1 MSLGKLHPMNCYTEA
16 TSLCYINI
24 AYNSNQQVY
33 RQGLFYLKYNDFTLI
48 IRLGED
54 NRRPYSLVVF
64 CPDIEGV
71 KWFKEKFNYYRI
83 TENIYRGKTIKVDK
97 RLSFIKPKASDFNN
111 LVLDQK
117 IKESVYDQ
125 TIFFLKNMK
134 GMNGIILHG
143 DPGTGKTYTSACLA
157 YEALKEG
164 ITVISLYNI
173 NSTSILQIKDF
184 VYEYCKVVL
193 ICIEDMDSASKSRE
207 MHNSSDSLAPLLEF
221 MDGFG
226 SNSDISC
233 AVLGTTN
240 HLDKLDKAIGERPCR
255 FNRKI
260 FFDYLAIEQI
270 EFILKNLFQ
279 QDIKEE
285 FLDIFR
291 NKEKITPSHL
301 AEIYR
306 TAKMMQIKNKS
317 VDPIDFFLKATEEV
331 LNSFTPTI
339 NTKPVGFRDIGED

>member
-1 MSLGKLHPMNCYTEA
+1 MY
-16 TSLCYINI
+16 
-24 AYNSNQQVY
+24 
-33 RQGLFYLKYNDFTLI
+33 
-48 IRLGED
+48 
-54 NRRPYSLVVF
+54 
-64 CPDIEGV
+64 
-71 KWFKEKFNYYRI
+71 
-83 TENIYRGKTIKVDK
+83 
-97 RLSFIKPKASDFNN
+97 
-111 LVLDQK
+111 
-117 IKESVYDQ
+117 
-125 TIFFLKNMK
+125 
-134 GMNGIILHG
+134 
-143 DPGTGKTYTSACLA
+143 
-157 YEALKEG
+157 
-164 ITVISLYNI
+164 
-173 NSTSILQIKDF
+173 
-184 VYEYCKVVL
+184 
-193 ICIEDMDSASKSRE
+193 
-207 MHNSSDSLAPLLEF
+207 NSSDSLAPLLEF

-233 AVLGTTN
+233 VVLGTTN

-260 FFDYLAIEQI
+260 FFDYLAIQQI